1 MNAPQPVSPRR
12 RMQQLLAIPDRDR
25 SDAEWDEL
33 NELEIQL
40 APGNR
45 DTGGDAGRARIPG
58 APGPQRSAGG
68 RPQGQGNKGGHSRQ
82 SGQPRAQQGQGGNN
96 GNVANGGNVQQP
108 NAQNAGNPGNAANP
122 GAPAG
127 KKQFRKPRSRP
138 PRPEV
143 V

>member
-25 SDAEWDEL
+25 TDAEWDEL

-45 DTGGDAGRARIPG
+45 DTGGDSAGRSRVPG
-58 APGPQRSAGG
+58 APAPQRSAGRG
-68 RPQGQGNKGGHSRQ
+68 QGQGNKGGHSRQ
-82 SGQPRAQQGQGGNN
+82 GGQPRQQGQGGNFANAGN
-96 GNVANGGNVQQP
+96 GPAP
-108 NAQNAGNPGNAANP
+108 AAQNAGAAGNAANP
-122 GAPAG
+122 GAAAG

-138 PRPEV
+138 PRPDAA
-143 V
+143 

>member
-1 MNAPQPVSPRR
+1 
-12 RMQQLLAIPDRDR
+12 MQQLLAIPDRDR

-45 DTGGDAGRARIPG
+45 DTGGDAAGRARIPG
-58 APGPQRSAGG
+58 APGPQRSPGG
-68 RPQGQGNKGGHSRQ
+68 RPQGQGNKGGHLRQ
-82 SGQPRAQQGQGGNN
+82 SGQPRQQQGGGG
-96 GNVANGGNVQQP
+96 GNVANAGSAGNSP
-108 NAQNAGNPGNAANP
+108 AAAAQNAGNPGNAANP